1 MDKHFE
7 IMYLFC
13 YSSNDNPLALAS
25 IYDFCLNHLL
35 LKWLP
40 NGDFLSSSFHLCLLV
55 GNSFP
60 LFSIYVCI
68 DVCTYLLIITVDSW
82 MCIFIN
88 QNLVVNVLLLQD
100 LMIFNSEHTRR
111 LRAALEITFISSNFI
126 F

>member
-1 MDKHFE
+1 
-7 IMYLFC
+7 MYLSC

-68 DVCTYLLIITVDSW
+68 DVYTYLLMYVPIYIPSGFMDVYFYPPKSGSE
-82 MCIFIN
+82 CFI
-88 QNLVVNVLLLQD
+88 VAGPD
-100 LMIFNSEHTRR
+100 DF
-111 LRAALEITFISSNFI
+111 
-126 F
+126 